1 MRTAFRFLLH
11 AAIAVLLTAT
21 VLAVAAMAAPAA
33 APAPAGAPAAAPA
46 TALPAAKADEE
57 ASAKVQTLRGDTPID
72 KTNEP
77 DMVKLDRDRP
87 PIPRSSTSEP
97 PLIPHSIRGY
107 QITKNFNKCMDC
119 HAWSKVKESGA
130 TKVSVTHFKDAT
142 GRELANISPRRYV
155 CTTCHVTQTDAPPL
169 VGNTFQPS
177 AEFVQRK

>member
-1 MRTAFRFLLH
+1 MRTTARFLLH
-11 AAIAVLLTAT
+11 AAVAVALAAT
-21 VLAVAAMAAPAA
+21 VLAVAAIAAPAA
-33 APAPAGAPAAAPA
+33 APATGAAPA
-46 TALPAAKADEE
+46 TALPAAKPADEG
-57 ASAKVQTLRGDTPID
+57 AVKVQSLRGDTPID

-77 DMVKLDRDRP
+77 DMVKLERDRP

-130 TKVSVTHFKDAT
+130 TKVSVTHFKDAS

-155 CTTCHVTQTDAPPL
+155 CTTCHVPQTDAQPL

-177 AEFVQRK
+177 AEFVQKK